1 MSKLVPPNIDR
12 ILFSEEQ
19 IRERVKTVAQ
29 AITEKY
35 RGRELKL
42 IGVLKGSVFFLTALA
57 REIGI
62 PVKIDFLAI
71 SSFGNQKSAAGLVRI
86 AKDLD
91 DTIEGEDVLLIED
104 IVDTGFTTRYLLQN
118 LAGRGPN
125 SLSICTLL
133 DRTTRRIVQVPVEFR
148 CFEID
153 DRFVVG
159 FGLDDRQLYRNLSYV
174 AILKLNEPRR

>member
-1 MSKLVPPNIDR
+1 MSKLVPARIDR
-12 ILFSEEQ
+12 VLFTEEQ
-19 IRERVKTVAQ
+19 IRERVKAVAD

-57 REIGI
+57 MEIGI

-71 SSFGNQKSAAGLVRI
+71 SSFGNTKSAPGLVRI

-159 FGLDDRQLYRNLSYV
+159 FGLDDRQLYRNLEYLAV
-174 AILKLNEPRR
+174 MKPDGK